1 VDREHLVSAGLD
13 LIPTLC
19 DFAGIQV
26 PSELKGK
33 SVRKLA
39 EGSSVNEW
47 RKTLVVENEKLRV
60 LHMGRS
66 KYAAYAKGEKREQY
80 MDLEKDSGEMK
91 NFAADPA
98 YKPQVE
104 EGRKLLKEWYKVNDL
119 NLDAKYIVG
128 D

>member
-1 VDREHLVSAGLD
+1 V
-13 LIPTLC
+13 
-19 DFAGIQV
+19 
-26 PSELKGK
+26 
-33 SVRKLA
+33 
-39 EGSSVNEW
+39 
-47 RKTLVVENEKLRV
+47 
-60 LHMGRS
+60 
-66 KYAAYAKGEKREQY
+66 AYAKGEKREQY

-104 EGRKLLKEWYKVNDL
+104 EGRNLLKEWYKVNGL